1 MKKLLLI
8 ALLTLGFIYAD
19 DGGSRDCSDYNNQ
32 YDCELAGCEW
42 NGGFLNVCIGES
54 EYVGDLNGDGMINIL
69 DIVQVVNLV
78 LENEYEA
85 NGDLNSDG
93 IINVID
99 IVQLVNII
107 LN

>member
-1 MKKLLLI
+1 QFYLSAI
-8 ALLTLGFIYAD
+8 ATNHNHSTSGDHTYTQVITLTPQNIVLGDINE
-19 DGGSRDCSDYNNQ
+19 DGI
-32 YDCELAGCEW
+32 
-42 NGGFLNVCIGES
+42 V
-54 EYVGDLNGDGMINIL
+54 NIL

-93 IINVID
+93 IINVLD